1 MKRCAMFILILCFLA
16 SCSTKDQVYTE
27 IPWQNSLSPTTFAQA
42 EKEGK
47 LVLLTLEA
55 NWCHWCHVMEDS
67 TYSNSEVQR
76 LLNEKFVCV
85 KVDQDANPELA
96 ARYRKYG
103 WPATIILNSKGED
116 LVKKAGY
123 MNPKKYLEMLQNALD
138 GKTSNSTNKATA
150 KASPVND
157 LRKRLNG
164 NFDGFL
170 DYKSGGFKSGMS
182 YLEEESMDYAL
193 HFAPSE
199 ANKKWFQQSVQAAYG
214 LCDPSWGGVYQY
226 STGGDWEH
234 PHFEKLLHI
243 QSRYIRLFLS
253 DYAYYGNQA
262 SLNKAKEIKAYCD
275 RFLKQKSGLYGNA
288 QDADQKKGEKA
299 SDYFKL
305 SDAERTKIG
314 LPAVDTNTYT
324 HSNADFARSLLKFYS
339 VTKDSAYLNAY
350 TVILDQLLTRRTKGG
365 LYAHSAKPKYIDA
378 LRDNLAMAQLF
389 TEHIKRFPT
398 DGKIKSAMDQLV
410 KAIVTDFQLADGTF
424 QGFSGDLGLQPEA
437 NIEENVP
444 LARVFNWYAAFSG
457 KTDYK
462 KHAEAIVSFVCKRD
476 AVKRFYHEPAI
487 SMLLEEMDAEAQSHV
502 SVKEGKTHPL
512 LIRAYVFAPFYSCF
526 QIFEEDA
533 NASKSKRFDGINYP
547 SLFICTSTFCS
558 SPLRNQKEVEGFFK

>member
-1 MKRCAMFILILCFLA
+1 MILLCILA
-16 SCSTKDQVYTE
+16 ACSTKEQVYTE
-27 IPWQNSLSPTTFAQA
+27 IQWQNSLSPDTFEQA

-67 TYSNSEVQR
+67 TYLNAEVIQ

-116 LVKKAGY
+116 LVKNAGY
-123 MNPKKYLEMLQNALD
+123 VNPRDFIEMLEEVVD
-138 GKTSNSTNKATA
+138 GKTSSRKKERSA

-157 LRKRLNG
+157 LRKRLRG

-170 DYKSGGFKSGMS
+170 DYRTGGFKSGMR

-193 HFAPSE
+193 HFDASE
-199 ANKKWFQQSVQAAYG
+199 ANKKWFQKSVNAAYG
-214 LCDPSWGGVYQY
+214 LCDPEWGGVYQY

-243 QSRYIRLFLS
+243 QSRYIRLFLD
-253 DYAYYGNQA
+253 DYTFYGNDA
-262 SLNKAKEIKAYCD
+262 SLKKAAEIKAYCD

-299 SDYFKL
+299 SDYFQL
-305 SDAERTKIG
+305 ADAERMKRGI
-314 LPAVDTNTYT
+314 PAVDTNTYT
-324 HSNADFARSLLKFYS
+324 HSNADFARTLLKYYS
-339 VTKDSAYLNAY
+339 ITQDSADLNAY
-350 TVILDQLLTRRTKGG
+350 SAILNQLLQRKTKRG
-365 LYAHSAKPKYIDA
+365 LYAHSYKWKNIDA

-389 TEHIKRFPT
+389 TEHIKRFPS
-398 DGKIKSAMDQLV
+398 DAKIKLAMDQLV
-410 KAIVTDFQLADGTF
+410 KAIVTDFRLSDGTF

-457 KTDYK
+457 KSAYK
-462 KHAEAIVSFVCKRD
+462 KHAASIVAYVCKRD
-476 AVKRFYHEPAI
+476 AAKRFFHEPAI
-487 SMLLEEMDAEAQSHV
+487 TMLLEEMDSEAQSHV
-502 SVKEGKTHPL
+502 SLNEGKTQPL

-526 QIFEEDA
+526 QIHDDQGGKV
-533 NASKSKRFDGINYP
+533 KSKRFEGINGP

-558 SPLRNQKEVEGFFK
+558 SPLRNQKEVDGFFK